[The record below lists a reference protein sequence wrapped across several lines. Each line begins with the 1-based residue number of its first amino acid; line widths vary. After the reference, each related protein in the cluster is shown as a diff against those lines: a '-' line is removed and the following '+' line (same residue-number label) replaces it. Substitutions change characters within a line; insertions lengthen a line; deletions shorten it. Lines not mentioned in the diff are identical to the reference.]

1 MTTDTIPTD
10 ETADADAVEEGV
22 VVDEAPTQSRDV
34 AVRPA
39 AAGEVAVLPTARP
52 AVARAY
58 TDPQG
63 VIHIPTPVAGI
74 ELKFTSTQVTLDA
87 AQLTLLAPLGM
98 KADYDP
104 KQVAI
109 FLMTSL
115 ERGLDPWR
123 KEVYL
128 FQYKDSTAP
137 GGNRYV
143 SHTGIGGFQGLA
155 EDTGE
160 YVGQV
165 GPQWCGPDGQW
176 MDFWPHRDRAPVA
189 ARVGI
194 LRKGFDGPVW
204 GVAMYDEYAATK
216 DVWKGPQG
224 ERYKAGVEVTA
235 QWKPAAL
242 GGKPAVM
249 TAKCAEAA
257 GFRKAFPRKLSGLY
271 VTEEF
276 DKLRE
281 AERAAQEEAARER
294 RLAAMEQAQ
303 AAVVRPTSPG
313 PAARAAG
320 SRPQAQPTPPPTAA
334 AAAAESAVPVSS
346 PVASAPAGDDVLG
359 MLRAEFAEQATICG
373 IAQAALGRRWVAQFR
388 RNVEDFDEAQMRTLV
403 HALRE
408 MVGGLLRSAGRTA
421 EADAYANAPDHAPL
435 DVLFG
440 RK

>member
-1 MTTDTIPTD
+1 MTIDTMPA
-10 ETADADAVEEGV
+10 ETAVTAEEGV
-22 VVDEAPTQSRDV
+22 IVDETPAQSRDV

-39 AAGEVAVLPTARP
+39 DAGEVAVRPTARP

-58 TDPQG
+58 TDSQG

-74 ELKFTSTQVTLDA
+74 ELRFTSTQVTLDA
-87 AQLTLLAPLGM
+87 AQLTLLAPIGM

-128 FQYKDSTAP
+128 FQYRDSTAL
-137 GGNRYV
+137 GGFRYV

-165 GPQWCGPDGQW
+165 GPQWCGPDGKW
-176 MDFWPHRDRAPVA
+176 MEFWPHRDRAPVA

-194 LRKGFDGPVW
+194 LRRGFDGPVW
-204 GVAMYDEYAATK
+204 GVAHYDEYAATK
-216 DVWKGPQG
+216 DVWKGEQG
-224 ERYKAGVEVTA
+224 GRYKDGVEVTA
-235 QWKPAAL
+235 QWKPSAQ

-303 AAVVRPTSPG
+303 AQVTRPTSA
-313 PAARAAG
+313 PASRSFGAR
-320 SRPQAQPTPPPTAA
+320 PQPTPPSTPPTEASTVPAGPAA
-334 AAAAESAVPVSS
+334 TTTAPTGPADAV
-346 PVASAPAGDDVLG
+346 AGDDVLEL
-359 MLRAEFAEQATICG
+359 LRAEFAEQAEICG
-373 IAQAALGRRWVAQFR
+373 IPPAALGRRWVAQYR
-388 RNVEDFDEAQMRTLV
+388 RNVEDFDVDQMRTLV

-408 MVGGLLRSAGRTA
+408 MVGGLLRQAGRVD
-421 EADAYANAPDHAPL
+421 EADAYANAPDHGPL